1 MDEQTSNT
9 PSSGTDEQ
17 QGTETPTLDD
27 VYKEYGI
34 EDQAAQFQQNRQAQ
48 QNPQPQQSQ
57 PRQEPPPLAVPDP
70 TLDPQGYRDY
80 EQRKLQDSQSLRQ
93 TLSQVAGQLTQMQ
106 AQAVRATEEAD
117 IRKAVGV
124 LKEKVQGV
132 DDDMLEIALGHKA
145 RKDPKFMSLWQQRAQ
160 KPEAWNKALQAV
172 AGEIGSKFSARQD
185 PQLTENT
192 RAMKAAAQAASTSRT
207 GKGDDEWPS
216 DQREFQKKWDSY
228 VSSGGY

>member
-1 MDEQTSNT
+1 MDEQTSST
-9 PSSGTDEQ
+9 PSSGTEAPQGNESPSLDE
-17 QGTETPTLDD
+17 

-34 EDQAAQFQQNRQAQ
+34 EDQAAQFQQARQ
-48 QNPQPQQSQ
+48 QPQQTQ
-57 PRQEPPPLAVPDP
+57 PRQETAPVSIPDP
-70 TLDPQGYRDY
+70 TLDPQGYRQY
-80 EQRKLQDSQSLRQ
+80 ETQRLQDSQSLRQ
-93 TLSQVAGQLTQMQ
+93 TLTQVAGQLTQMQ
-106 AQAVRATEEAD
+106 VQAAQAREEAD
-117 IRKAVGV
+117 IRKAVSV

-145 RKDPKFMSLWQQRAQ
+145 RKDPKFMSLWQQRQQ

-172 AGEIGSKFSARQD
+172 AGELGSKFSVRQD

-192 RAMKAAAQAASTSRT
+192 RAMKAAAQAASSTRN
-207 GKGDDEWPS
+207 GKSEDEWPS